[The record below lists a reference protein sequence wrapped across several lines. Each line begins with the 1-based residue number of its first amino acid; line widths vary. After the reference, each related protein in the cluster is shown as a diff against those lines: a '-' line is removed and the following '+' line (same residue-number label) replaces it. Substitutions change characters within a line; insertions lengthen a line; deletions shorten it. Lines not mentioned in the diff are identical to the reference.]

1 MTWEELKST
10 FASSIVATYEATVGR
25 LSAAIQATP
34 AAFEAKVTGF
44 FALLAECK
52 ANLDRIQAR
61 LPNPPRTQADTGLV
75 ARYAEMRSLYDAL
88 VLGIS
93 QNAVQVPQVGVAPA
107 VVLIVGSV
115 GLSVAGVAW
124 AVAAWEYAASL
135 RDQTSFMAKELE
147 ARVEASQRGTQLQPT
162 TATPPS
168 AQAPG
173 TGRAGDD
180 DKKGG
185 AWVWLLGIGAAAA
198 AAAFIVPKLGKG

>member
-1 MTWEELKST
+1 MTWDELK
-10 FASSIVATYEATVGR
+10 ASFTGNAAAAYDATLGR

-34 AAFEAKVTGF
+34 AAFEAKVTSF

-61 LPNPPRTQADTGLV
+61 LPNPPRTQADANDI
-75 ARYAEMRSLYDAL
+75 ARYAEMKSLYDAL

-93 QNAVQVPQVGVAPA
+93 RNAVQVPQVGIAPA
-107 VVLIVGSV
+107 VVIVVGAV
-115 GLSVAGVAW
+115 GLTVAGVAW

-135 RDQTSFMAKELE
+135 RDQTAFMAQELD
-147 ARVEASQRGTQLQPT
+147 ARVAASQRGTQLQPT

-168 AQAPG
+168 APAPG
-173 TGRAGDD
+173 GGGSGDD

-185 AWVWLLGIGAAAA
+185 AWMWLLGIGAAAA